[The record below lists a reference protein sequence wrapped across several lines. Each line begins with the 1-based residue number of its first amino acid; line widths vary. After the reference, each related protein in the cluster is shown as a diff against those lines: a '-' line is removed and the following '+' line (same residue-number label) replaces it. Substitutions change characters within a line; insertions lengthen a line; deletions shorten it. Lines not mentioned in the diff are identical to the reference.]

1 MKPEEHLGYCYFWLN
16 VLGITAKCF
25 GLTARK
31 IKLLPV
37 LNEPTDSEGMFG
49 S

>member
-1 MKPEEHLGYCYFWLN
+1 MKPEEHLGDCYFWLN

-25 GLTARK
+25 VLTARK

-37 LNEPTDSEGMFG
+37 LNEVTDNEGVFG

>member
-1 MKPEEHLGYCYFWLN
+1 MKPKELLTDCYFWLN
-16 VLGITAKCF
+16 VLGITAKCSVP
-25 GLTARK
+25 TARK

-37 LNEPTDSEGMFG
+37 LNEVTHYDGVFG